1 MYYTG
6 IDPRTMQ
13 TIYVART
20 PEEKRMQRAL
30 LQWRRPEVR
39 RDVIAALK
47 KAGREDLIGFGP
59 DCLVRPDYSPKKKS
73 PAKPGDKPAPK
84 PAAKAAAPA
93 PAEKPAKL
101 VRKAGWAKPK
111 PKKNARPVKKGGKK

>member
-13 TIYVART
+13 SIYVART
-20 PEEKRMQRAL
+20 PEEKRQQRAL

-59 DCLVRPDYSPKKKS
+59 DCLVRPDYSPKKKA
-73 PAKPGDKPAPK
+73 PAKSGEKPTAK
-84 PAAKAAAPA
+84 AAAKAAPA
-93 PAEKPAKL
+93 AAEKPAKP
-101 VRKAGWAKPK
+101 VRKAGWAKAK
-111 PKKNARPVKKGGKK
+111 PKKNARPVKKTGKK